1 MWHANLI
8 RLAFFVGIKNA
19 ANNSSRPDYFDNSIL
34 REVKCMKSQALFA
47 LVAFF
52 ATVLFSYGS
61 ASAQVVE
68 KTKEV
73 TSKTTKAVVDST
85 KKAASVTKDATTAAA
100 SKTKDVVTDSADKT
114 TDVAKDTAG
123 VGKSKSQSFG
133 KNTVTVTENIAGQAY
148 EGGKYLTVTT
158 WDGTKWVSKQ
168 VWQPNKKQ

>member
-1 MWHANLI
+1 MLS
-8 RLAFFVGIKNA
+8 
-19 ANNSSRPDYFDNSIL
+19 NNFSRPDYFDNFTT
-34 REVKCMKSQALFA
+34 REGKCMKSHALFA
-47 LVAFF
+47 FVVFLAAVS
-52 ATVLFSYGS
+52 LSYGS
-61 ASAQVVE
+61 ASGQVVN

-85 KKAASVTKDATTAAA
+85 KKAASVTKDATTTAA
-100 SKTKDVVTDSADKT
+100 SKTKDVVTDSANKT
-114 TDVAKDTAG
+114 ADVAKDTASA
-123 VGKSKSQSFG
+123 GKTKSQSYG